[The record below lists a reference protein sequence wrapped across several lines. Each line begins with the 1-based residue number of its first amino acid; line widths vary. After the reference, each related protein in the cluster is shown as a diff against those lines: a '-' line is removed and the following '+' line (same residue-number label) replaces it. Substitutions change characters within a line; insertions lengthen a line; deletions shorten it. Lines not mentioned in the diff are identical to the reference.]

1 MGRPPKAPA
10 VIFREPGLK
19 WALLA
24 VIMSLGLPI
33 FSLWGMEG
41 LFYYVPI
48 LMGLVVIFL
57 LGSHLS
63 ARRRDEKIA
72 KDLDEDRGS
81 LADSNLIKHISENS
95 ENRKKTGETTD
106 QQATLRVYKKGKKTH
121 GRPKFLLTRRDM
133 PPGDPGVSMSLFDL
147 RKIRRRAFIKGFLGG
162 FLCGIP
168 MAVIITVALMIF
180 GLWFGRR

>member
-1 MGRPPKAPA
+1 MSRPPKARLM
-10 VIFREPGLK
+10 IFREPGPK

-33 FSLWGMEG
+33 FALWGMEG

-57 LGSHLS
+57 LASHIR
-63 ARRRDEKIA
+63 ARRRDEKMA
-72 KDLDEDRGS
+72 KDLEIDRGS
-81 LADSNLIKHISENS
+81 LTNSKLIKDISENIG
-95 ENRKKTGETTD
+95 NREKTGEITD
-106 QQATLRVYKKGKKTH
+106 RQATLRAYKKSKKVH
-121 GRPKFLLTRRDM
+121 GRPRFFLNRRDM
-133 PPGDPGVSMSLFDL
+133 PPDGPGIPMSPFDL
-147 RKIRRRAFIKGFLGG
+147 RRIRRRAFIKGFLGG